1 MVYWYVLKYIN
12 FRFNGVDK
20 NKNSLE
26 IEGNVWFVH
35 AFQQY
40 NTQKKK
46 YNSKIAKNNYE
57 NIIPKTLWKIRRK
70 NKHNPKTTEKF

>member
-40 NTQKKK
+40 NTQKK
-46 YNSKIAKNNYE
+46 
-57 NIIPKTLWKIRRK
+57 NIIPKLL
-70 NKHNPKTTEKF
+70 KTTMRTLYLKHYEK